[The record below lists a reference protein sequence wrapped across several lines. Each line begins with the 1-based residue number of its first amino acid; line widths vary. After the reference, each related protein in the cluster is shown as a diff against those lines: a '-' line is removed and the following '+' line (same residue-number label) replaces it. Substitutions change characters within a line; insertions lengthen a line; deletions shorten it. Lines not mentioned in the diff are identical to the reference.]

1 MQLQNR
7 KPLHQGHNLL
17 FRYSG
22 IHNFRFLSE
31 PAALPCHSSENEHLF
46 PLQSSLGMEETA
58 YGLIH
63 ADKMT
68 FEAFDVEKVVSPV
81 SLKLRETLQE
91 EFRENAPIMRIVHG
105 RTDAQGNYLLR
116 VRDDGTNL
124 KYLVRYVVSGKPQFQ
139 VVDFHQPETQLK

>member
-1 MQLQNR
+1 M
-7 KPLHQGHNLL
+7 NL
-17 FRYSG
+17 FKANG
-22 IHNFRFLSE
+22 
-31 PAALPCHSSENEHLF
+31 P
-46 PLQSSLGMEETA
+46 GMEETG

-63 ADKMT
+63 ADSMT

-81 SLKLRETLQE
+81 SLKLREPLQE
-91 EFRENAPIMRIVHG
+91 EFRENAPIARIVHG

-124 KYLVRYVVSGKPQFQ
+124 KYLVRYIVSGSPQFQ